1 MVVTLYLYA
10 VMAPARAVSA
20 ITEKREK
27 EKEIILYERGKI
39 IDYEWYL
46 RNSVNDM
53 TQIRTISNL
62 IHFYLKKWT
71 VLLRLYK

>member
-39 IDYEWYL
+39 IDYE
-46 RNSVNDM
+46 
-53 TQIRTISNL
+53 
-62 IHFYLKKWT
+62 
-71 VLLRLYK
+71 